1 MQSRRSFFARAAM
14 LLAALTSGLAN
25 LTRLRAAEPAPI
37 GSGLASLTFK
47 QQLEKGLKAR
57 RPSDFA
63 FIETVVANVDSGALS
78 QKMVTETFGYARI
91 KSSTYPFI
99 YFQFAIRKRA
109 AKLGVTL

>member
-1 MQSRRSFFARAAM
+1 MQSRRSFLARAAM
-14 LLAALTSGLAN
+14 LLAALTSGFAN
-25 LTRLRAAEPAPI
+25 LTRLGAAGPAPI
-37 GSGLASLTFK
+37 GSGLSTLTFK

-57 RPSDFA
+57 RPGDFA
-63 FIETVVANVDSGALS
+63 FIETVVANIDSGALP
-78 QKMVTETFGYARI
+78 QKTVNETFLYARN